1 MFIRQRIFTRLEVMN
16 RMGIEQQ
23 QNELESRRGCVS
35 LFLFGMAFIV
45 SSFANESLDTLFFLT
60 SGRSRL
66 DAPVGYVFFESTAIT
81 FGFVALFFGF
91 WFLRSMRFVEDYL
104 PIMRPKEI
112 LTFAL
117 SMWLGLVSVRPVW
130 LMLVGPDWEGIAGI
144 LGIILGFVIHQ
155 QFGLFRKD
163 ERPDQQTTTGGI

>member
-1 MFIRQRIFTRLEVMN
+1 
-16 RMGIEQQ
+16 
-23 QNELESRRGCVS
+23 
-35 LFLFGMAFIV
+35 
-45 SSFANESLDTLFFLT
+45 
-60 SGRSRL
+60 
-66 DAPVGYVFFESTAIT
+66 
-81 FGFVALFFGF
+81 
-91 WFLRSMRFVEDYL
+91 MRFVEDYL

-130 LMLVGPDWEGIAGI
+130 LMLVGPNWEGIAGI

>member
-1 MFIRQRIFTRLEVMN
+1 
-16 RMGIEQQ
+16 
-23 QNELESRRGCVS
+23 
-35 LFLFGMAFIV
+35 
-45 SSFANESLDTLFFLT
+45 
-60 SGRSRL
+60 
-66 DAPVGYVFFESTAIT
+66 
-81 FGFVALFFGF
+81 
-91 WFLRSMRFVEDYL
+91 MRFVEDYL

>member
-1 MFIRQRIFTRLEVMN
+1 MTGI
-16 RMGIEQQ
+16 GIEQQ
-23 QNELESRRGCVS
+23 QSGFESRRGCVS
-35 LFLFGMAFIV
+35 LFLMGMAFIV
-45 SSFANESLDTLFFLT
+45 ASITSQPLGKLFFLT

-130 LMLVGPDWEGIAGI
+130 LMLAGPDWERIAGFI
-144 LGIILGFVIHQ
+144 GVIVGLVIYQ
-155 QFGLFRKD
+155 QFGSFRKD
-163 ERPDQQTTTGGI
+163 DRSEKQTPAGGT